1 MIIGANSYRKR
12 EEQMTVIELAFR
24 LTLSFVVLL
33 TLTRIMGRKE
43 ISQMTFFNFVSAIA
57 IGTLGASLAI
67 DSSISVR
74 NGLLALVGWT
84 LFTIAMGYLDIKSK
98 SFRKAVEGIPRVVI
112 RKGEVMD
119 AELRKVRLDLD
130 ALNLLLRKKN
140 VFSMAEV
147 DYAIFE
153 TDGTLSVM
161 KKAKHQP
168 LTKGDYPSMSPNNQI
183 AFPTSVIEDGKVITK
198 NLKDLQVDENWVQQQ
213 VRSLGFQDISDV
225 FYAEMQKDGTLA
237 VDPYKDVLH

>member
-1 MIIGANSYRKR
+1 MNIF
-12 EEQMTVIELAFR
+12 ELLFR
-24 LTLSFVVLL
+24 LILSFVLL
-33 TLTRIMGRKE
+33 LALTRIMGRKE

-74 NGLLALVGWT
+74 NGVLALAGWT
-84 LFTIAMGYLDIKSK
+84 IFTIVMGVIDLKSK
-98 SFRKAVEGIPRVVI
+98 AFRKAVEGVPRVVI

-130 ALNLLLRKKN
+130 ALNVMLRKKN
-140 VFSMAEV
+140 VFSIKEV

-161 KKAKHQP
+161 KKEKDQP
-168 LTKGDYPSMSPNNQI
+168 LTKGYQQTFSGLSPTHQVAI
-183 AFPTSVIEDGKVITK
+183 PTAVIEDGKVVVNNLTELHLDEDWVKEQLASQGIT
-198 NLKDLQVDENWVQQQ
+198 DMA
-213 VRSLGFQDISDV
+213 DV
-225 FYAEMQKDGTLA
+225 FYAEIQKDGTLA
-237 VDPYKDVLH
+237 VDRYHDIVN